1 MSPFVLFTGP
11 ILVGTQLNWALL
23 GVLLLQ
29 VFGFYR
35 RFSKERTGIKALVCW
50 LLFLDLAQTAFS
62 SHFAFEAL
70 VSRWGD
76 PAVFVQL
83 PWSSCSIP
91 VLTGL
96 ISASVQI
103 FFAWRIY
110 ALEGHK
116 NRYIFGVC
124 GLIVILALMQGL
136 SAVVNGVREGISS
149 QLADFLQ
156 LVIGVKVRLSIPRS
170 TMQIS
175 WLSSRFGS
183 LGVPYAMLLLI
194 GSAVCDVVIAGTM
207 IVILTKYRKMT
218 PWKKTDT
225 IITKLI
231 YHTVETGAVTAI
243 VAILDMVLFLIY
255 PQYLFHVVPSFILG
269 KIYSNVVLATLNART
284 INSRGGET
292 KSETLPVSVNESHEL
307 QWRTPTARTE
317 EDATHKV
324 HVSTVTVI
332 TNDVSTSNIPN
343 HGTLLQPQLV

>member
-1 MSPFVLFTGP
+1 MSAFVLFTGP

-50 LLFLDLAQTAFS
+50 LLFLDLAQTAFT

-70 VSRWGD
+70 ASRWGD

-103 FFAWRIY
+103 FFAWSVYFFDKSRTSLSSSHWLVRRIY

-156 LVIGVKVRLSIPRS
+156 LVIGVKI
-170 TMQIS
+170 
-175 WLSSRFGS
+175 W
-183 LGVPYAMLLLI
+183 LI

-207 IVILTKYRKMT
+207 IFILTKYRKMT

-243 VAILDMVLFLIY
+243 IAILDMVLFLIY

-317 EDATHKV
+317 EDTTHKV

-332 TNDVSTSNIPN
+332 TNDFDGKRSNI
-343 HGTLLQPQLV
+343 

>member
-1 MSPFVLFTGP
+1 L
-11 ILVGTQLNWALL
+11 I
-23 GVLLLQ
+23 
-29 VFGFYR
+29 
-35 RFSKERTGIKALVCW
+35 VCW

-70 VSRWGD
+70 ASRWGD

-156 LVIGVKVRLSIPRS
+156 LVIGVKI
-170 TMQIS
+170 
-175 WLSSRFGS
+175 W
-183 LGVPYAMLLLI
+183 LI

-207 IVILTKYRKMT
+207 IFILTKYRKMT

-243 VAILDMVLFLIY
+243 IAILDMVLFLIY

-317 EDATHKV
+317 EDTTHKV